1 MNAEGVNECSQP
13 LVSNPPPYTCQ
24 GYLGIIQTTWDQVAT
39 LFGAVFTGLR
49 PRDSDVK
56 SYRCVTLCGLKI
68 HRRAGEH

>member
-39 LFGAVFTGLR
+39 LFGAVFT
-49 PRDSDVK
+49 PMCDPVWFEDSPTCW
-56 SYRCVTLCGLKI
+56 RTLTAQGS
-68 HRRAGEH
+68 APSD